1 MVAKLPEFGVKMNIA
16 ELAGLAMIALQLF
29 IFNLANMA
37 YQHNLLT
44 ALGCSGSVALVLS
57 MATPVLASP
66 VEPVSDRTLPSLT
79 QADDNPIL
87 DALSCSCARCVMGQT
102 ANL

>member
-1 MVAKLPEFGVKMNIA
+1 
-16 ELAGLAMIALQLF
+16 MIALQLF
-29 IFNLANMA
+29 IFNPASMA
-37 YQHNLLT
+37 YQRNLLT
-44 ALGCSGSVALVLS
+44 ALGCSGSVALALS
-57 MATPVLASP
+57 IATPALASP
-66 VEPVSDRTLPSLT
+66 VELHQPSDRTLPSLT